1 AAVMLLYYAEK
12 AEPRLK
18 NLKWIWLGAAVVFF
32 ILLYPAVSGL
42 PTSWG
47 YAGFIEHVLTVFSKV
62 YYVGV

>member
-1 AAVMLLYYAEK
+1 
-12 AEPRLK
+12 
-18 NLKWIWLGAAVVFF
+18 VFF